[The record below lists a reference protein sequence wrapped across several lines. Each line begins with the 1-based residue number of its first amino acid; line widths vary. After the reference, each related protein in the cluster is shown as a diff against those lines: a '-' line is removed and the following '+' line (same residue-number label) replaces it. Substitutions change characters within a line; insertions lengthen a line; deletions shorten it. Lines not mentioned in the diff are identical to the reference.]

1 MHTHGPHITG
11 EGTGDN
17 VFIKIEPQETHK
29 YDYHF
34 DKNHM
39 PGTFWYHPHL
49 HGSTA
54 VQVGSGAAGLI
65 IMDDPKDYR
74 IPKSIRDMPPVEMLF
89 QHMDINILRQSSDV
103 SEDMITDWK
112 SHNFKITNTT
122 TDLTNFMLINMQ
134 FLPKITMEVNKWYRW
149 RMALS
154 SIRASIG
161 KRENERTT
169 ETARR

>member
-29 YDYHF
+29 YNYRF
-34 DKNHM
+34 DDNHM

-54 VQVGSGAAGLI
+54 VQVGSGAAGLM
-65 IMDDPKDYR
+65 IMDDPKDYG

-103 SEDMITDWK
+103 SEDNITDWK

-149 RMALS
+149 CMALS